1 MVNNKNLFDY
11 RCWINNAGECSKV
24 SFVETLFDCHVDD
37 SFVLLD
43 DYSINLHE
51 WERGN
56 GRGIKLRNGV
66 NGTTGTWVG
75 HEVTR
80 FEVPSRPHRSLIS
93 ATGKTTVVQK
103 ASSLQSM
110 KTKTISTLWFVAG
123 MAMIIRLKA
132 AIRLLKKTRKDVNGQ
147 FSHD

>member
-1 MVNNKNLFDY
+1 MYKILKRGY
-11 RCWINNAGECSKV
+11 YYGNA
-24 SFVETLFDCHVDD
+24 
-37 SFVLLD
+37 
-43 DYSINLHE
+43 HE
-51 WERGN
+51 PEEEF
-56 GRGIKLRNGV
+56 LP
-66 NGTTGTWVG
+66 TSYPT
-75 HEVTR
+75 E
-80 FEVPSRPHRSLIS
+80 EMAYMAAELSASRQHRSLIS

>member
-1 MVNNKNLFDY
+1 MYKILKRGYYYGNTHKPEEEFLPTSYPTEEMAYMAAELSAFEAAQELNFSNRENK
-11 RCWINNAGECSKV
+11 
-24 SFVETLFDCHVDD
+24 
-37 SFVLLD
+37 
-43 DYSINLHE
+43 
-51 WERGN
+51 
-56 GRGIKLRNGV
+56 
-66 NGTTGTWVG
+66 
-75 HEVTR
+75 
-80 FEVPSRPHRSLIS
+80 
-93 ATGKTTVVQK
+93 K